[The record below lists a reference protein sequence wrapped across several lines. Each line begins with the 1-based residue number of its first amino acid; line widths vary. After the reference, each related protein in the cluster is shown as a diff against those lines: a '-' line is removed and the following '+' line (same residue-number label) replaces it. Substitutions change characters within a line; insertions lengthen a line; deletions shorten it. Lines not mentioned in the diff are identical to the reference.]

1 MEEQRIYSRRFNPD
15 LKFRNEMWRIL
26 CRDFFQ
32 KYIDPDSRILEI
44 GAGYCEFINQIQAAE
59 KTALELNPDV
69 RSYAAADVRIIQER
83 SSRMSAVSDHSVEVV
98 FASNFFEHLS
108 REEILATFRE
118 VYRVLVPGGKF
129 MVLQPNIRFS
139 GKDYWMFFDH
149 LTPIDDRAFVEALEI
164 CGFELQELITRFL
177 PFTTKT
183 RLPRSPFLIRMY
195 LRLRM
200 VWPLFGQQSFILS
213 RKPK

>member
-1 MEEQRIYSRRFNPD
+1 MEEQRIYARRFNPD

-32 KYIDPDSRILEI
+32 KYIDPESRILEI
-44 GAGYCEFINQIQAAE
+44 GAGYCEFINQINAAE

-69 RSYAAADVRIIQER
+69 RSYAAAEVRIIQDR
-83 SSRMSAVSDHSVEVV
+83 SSRMNAVSDHSVEVV

-129 MVLQPNIRFS
+129 MVLQPNIRFC

-177 PFTTKT
+177 PFTTKS
-183 RLPRSPFLIRMY
+183 RLPRSPFLLRLY

>member
-1 MEEQRIYSRRFNPD
+1 MEEQRIYARRFNPD
-15 LKFRNEMWRIL
+15 LKFRNEMWKIL

-32 KYIDPDSRILEI
+32 KYIDPESRILEI
-44 GAGYCEFINQIQAAE
+44 GAGYCEFINQIHAVE
-59 KTALELNPDV
+59 KIALELNPDV
-69 RSYAAADVRIIQER
+69 RSYAAAEVRIIQDR
-83 SSRMSAVSDHSVEVV
+83 SSRMNAVSDHSVEVV

-129 MVLQPNIRFS
+129 MVLQPNIRFC

-164 CGFELQELITRFL
+164 CSFEMQELITRFL
-177 PFTTKT
+177 PFTTKS
-183 RLPRSPFLIRMY
+183 RLPRSPFLLRLY

>member
-1 MEEQRIYSRRFNPD
+1 MEEQRIYARRFNPD

-44 GAGYCEFINQIQAAE
+44 GAGYCEFINQINAAE

-69 RSYAAADVRIIQER
+69 RSYAAAEVRVIQDR
-83 SSRMSAVSDHSVEVV
+83 SSRMNAVSDHSVEVV

-118 VYRVLVPGGKF
+118 VYRALVPGGKF
-129 MVLQPNIRFS
+129 MVQQPNIRFC

-177 PFTTKT
+177 PFTTKS
-183 RLPRSPFLIRMY
+183 RLPRSPFLLRLY

>member
-1 MEEQRIYSRRFNPD
+1 MEEQRIYARRFNPD
-15 LKFRNEMWRIL
+15 LKFRNEMWKIL

-32 KYIDPDSRILEI
+32 KYIDPESRILEI
-44 GAGYCEFINQIQAAE
+44 GAGYCEFINQIHAVE
-59 KTALELNPDV
+59 KIALELNPDV

-83 SSRMSAVSDHSVEVV
+83 SSRMNAVGDHSVEVV

-129 MVLQPNIRFS
+129 MVLQPNIRFC

-164 CGFELQELITRFL
+164 CSFELQELITRFL
-177 PFTTKT
+177 PFTTKS
-183 RLPRSPFLIRMY
+183 RLPRSPFLLRLY